1 MDLLEDNINQ
11 LLKARSEIDEE
22 LRRHKTHQAVL
33 FTDVVGSTTYFD
45 RFGDTAGLL
54 LLHRHD
60 HLVISAVEE
69 SQGIVIKTIGDSV
82 MAEFPEPLLAVRA
95 AVEIQR
101 RLFQHNQSFAAS
113 ERLQIRIG
121 INSGVGFRR
130 GNDLFGEVV
139 NVAARITKRSG
150 PSQILVSRPVY
161 EATLDTEICCN
172 SLGPATLEGKAERE
186 ELYEVTW
193 ADPARE
199 ELRSRSEPVQ
209 ALSNLALECAPVS
222 ARYEILDRVGAG
234 GMGVVFKAR
243 DRETGE
249 LVALK
254 VLKPEIADATASLEG
269 LKNELRLAR
278 KITHKNVCRIHDFN
292 RGDGATFISM
302 EFVEGESLRRVLN
315 RFNALSARQGIKF
328 AQQICDGLREAHA
341 QGIMHRDIK
350 PENLMI
356 DSAGNAKLM
365 DFGLAHLIADGS
377 TGTVGTPAYMA
388 PEQTQGEPIDQR
400 ADIYALGLV
409 LFEIFT
415 GSAAFTADTPIEV
428 ALKQIREAPPNPRD
442 IEKAVPVYIERAILR
457 CLEKDP
463 TKRFQSVEELQTAL
477 LDEPATSEKALAP
490 RRNNIRARAAL
501 GQSPRALATL
511 GLAVLIGVFITGAL
525 GFNRKM
531 EAKQEVVQTVS
542 AVPAVSAA
550 EFAAFRM
557 AQSLDT
563 AEAWNIFLKNY
574 PEGQLASAALERV
587 DKLRAQEEEKLKTAL
602 AAAVTKPATDRHPA
616 AKKDAIIKA
625 PAAKPRLKWTALF
638 DTVAIP
644 GGVFTMG
651 NDGTREDEKPRH
663 QVRIDGFRMS
673 RTETTNRQYLAF
685 LEDTGFQRP
694 KDPAFAKNYLLENP
708 DLPVVNV
715 SYQDAAEF
723 CKWASAKFGTTVRL
737 PTEAE
742 WEYAA
747 LGGKKDSTYPW
758 GFGSPYNL
766 ARYKGSETLGVMTAG
781 RDAYP
786 PNGFGLY
793 NMSGNVW
800 EWVSDFYSKDYY
812 RISPVKNPAGPA
824 QGAKRV
830 IRGGS
835 WADDETQL
843 RAARRANRDPNER
856 SDRIG
861 FRIIV
866 APAAPVESQPTT
878 GASAQTGPLVPI
890 PR

>member
-1 MDLLEDNINQ
+1 MDLLEDNLNQ

-121 INSGVGFRR
+121 INSGVGSRR
-130 GNDLFGEVV
+130 
-139 NVAARITKRSG
+139 
-150 PSQILVSRPVY
+150 VY

-199 ELRSRSEPVQ
+199 ELRSSSEPVQ

-356 DSAGNAKLM
+356 DAAGNAKLM
-365 DFGLAHLIADGS
+365 DFGLAHLIAEGS

-388 PEQTQGEPIDQR
+388 PEQAQGEPIDQR
-400 ADIYALGLV
+400 ADIYAFGLV

-415 GSAAFTADTPIEV
+415 GSAAFTAETAIEV

-442 IEKAVPVYIERAILR
+442 IEQAIPEHIERAILR

-463 TKRFQSVEELQTAL
+463 AKRFQSVEELQTAL
-477 LDEPATSEKALAP
+477 LGEPVTSQKDLAP
-490 RRNNIRARAAL
+490 RRKNILARSAPAKLPRVWAAV
-501 GQSPRALATL
+501 
-511 GLAVLIGVFITGAL
+511 GLAMLIGVFITGLL
-525 GFNRKM
+525 GFNPKM
-531 EAKQEVVQTVS
+531 EAKQEVVQTG
-542 AVPAVSAA
+542 PAVSAVSTA
-550 EFAAFRM
+550 EVAAFRM
-557 AQSLDT
+557 ADSLDT
-563 AEAWNIFLKNY
+563 GEAWNIFVRNY
-574 PEGQLASAALERV
+574 PAGQLVSTALERL
-587 DKLRAQEEEKLKTAL
+587 DKLRALEEEKPKTPPAPP
-602 AAAVTKPATDRHPA
+602 VTKPASEPQRAP
-616 AKKDAIIKA
+616 KKVAVKA

-638 DTVAIP
+638 DTASIP
-644 GGVFTMG
+644 GGVFMMG

-663 QVRIDGFRMS
+663 QVRVDGFRMS
-673 RTETTNRQYLAF
+673 QSEITNQQYLAF
-685 LEDTGFQRP
+685 LEDTGIQRP
-694 KDPAFAKNYLLENP
+694 KDPAFAKNYLLDYP

-715 SYQDAAEF
+715 NYQDAAEF
-723 CKWASAKFGTTVRL
+723 CKWATAKFGTTIRL

-747 LGGKKDSTYPW
+747 LGHKKDSIYPW
-758 GFGSPYNL
+758 GFGSPYNV
-766 ARYKGSETLGVMTAG
+766 ARFKGNEPRGVMTVA

-786 PNGFGLY
+786 PNAFGLY

-800 EWVSDFYSKDYY
+800 EWVSDFYSRDYY
-812 RISPVKNPAGPA
+812 TISPVKNPAGSA
-824 QGAKRV
+824 QGTKRV

-843 RAARRANRDPNER
+843 RSARRGNRDPNER

-861 FRIIV
+861 FRIV
-866 APAAPVESQPTT
+866 VES
-878 GASAQTGPLVPI
+878 A
-890 PR
+890 PRVGG

>member
-1 MDLLEDNINQ
+1 MNFREDNINQ
-11 LLKARSEIDEE
+11 LLKARSEIDQE
-22 LRRHKTHQAVL
+22 LRRHKTHRAVL

-60 HLVISAVEE
+60 RLVISTVEE
-69 SQGIVIKTIGDSV
+69 FQGIVIKTIGDSV
-82 MAEFPEPLLAVRA
+82 MAEFPEPILAVRA
-95 AVEIQR
+95 AVETQR
-101 RLFQHNQSFAAS
+101 RLLDHNQSFADS

-139 NVAARITKRSG
+139 NVAARVTKRSG

-172 SLGPATLEGKAERE
+172 SLGQASLEGKAERE
-186 ELYEVTW
+186 ELYEVIW
-193 ADPARE
+193 GDPNQE
-199 ELRSRSEPVQ
+199 KLRSESEPVRVRTD
-209 ALSNLALECAPVS
+209 SSLERAPVS

-234 GMGVVFKAR
+234 GMGVVFKAL

-254 VLKPEIADATASLEG
+254 VLKPEIADAAAPLEG

-278 KITHKNVCRIHDFN
+278 KITHKNVCRIHDFT
-292 RGDGATFISM
+292 RDAGATFISM

-356 DSAGNAKLM
+356 DAAGNAKLM
-365 DFGLAHLIADGS
+365 DFGLAHLIAEGS

-388 PEQTQGEPIDQR
+388 PEQAQGEPIDQR
-400 ADIYALGLV
+400 ADIYAFGLV

-415 GSAAFTADTPIEV
+415 GSAAFTAETAIEV

-442 IEKAVPVYIERAILR
+442 IEQAIPEHIERAILR

-463 TKRFQSVEELQTAL
+463 AKRFQSVEELQTAL
-477 LDEPATSEKALAP
+477 LGEPVTSQKDLAP
-490 RRNNIRARAAL
+490 RRKNILARSAPAKLPRVWAAV
-501 GQSPRALATL
+501 
-511 GLAVLIGVFITGAL
+511 GLAMLIGVFITGLL
-525 GFNRKM
+525 GFNPKM
-531 EAKQEVVQTVS
+531 EAKQEVVQTG
-542 AVPAVSAA
+542 PAVSAVSTA
-550 EFAAFRM
+550 EVAAFRM
-557 AQSLDT
+557 ADSLDT
-563 AEAWNIFLKNY
+563 GEAWNIFVRNY
-574 PEGQLASAALERV
+574 PAGQLVSTALERL
-587 DKLRAQEEEKLKTAL
+587 DKLRALEEEKPKTPPAPP
-602 AAAVTKPATDRHPA
+602 VTKPASEPQRAP
-616 AKKDAIIKA
+616 KKVAVKA

-638 DTVAIP
+638 DTASIP
-644 GGVFTMG
+644 GGVFMMG

-663 QVRIDGFRMS
+663 QVRVDGFRMS
-673 RTETTNRQYLAF
+673 QSEITNRQYLAF
-685 LEDTGFQRP
+685 LEDTGIQRP
-694 KDPAFAKNYLLENP
+694 KDPAFAKNYLLDYP

-715 SYQDAAEF
+715 NYQDAAEF
-723 CKWASAKFGTTVRL
+723 CKWATAKFGTTIRL

-747 LGGKKDSTYPW
+747 LGHKKDSIYPW
-758 GFGSPYNL
+758 GFGSPYNV
-766 ARYKGSETLGVMTAG
+766 ARFKGNEPRGVMTVA

-786 PNGFGLY
+786 PNAFGLY

-800 EWVSDFYSKDYY
+800 EWVSDFYSRDYY
-812 RISPVKNPAGPA
+812 TISPVKNPAGSA
-824 QGAKRV
+824 QGTKRV

-843 RAARRANRDPNER
+843 RSARRGNRDPNER

-861 FRIIV
+861 FRIV
-866 APAAPVESQPTT
+866 VES
-878 GASAQTGPLVPI
+878 A
-890 PR
+890 PRVGG